1 MVTFKKKYFSAFDRI
16 LKLGNKTFRANFLL
30 DLAETFRIYSVFYN
44 ASYQL
49 GKYEKCN
56 ALTDALLAS

>member
-1 MVTFKKKYFSAFDRI
+1 MPRI
-16 LKLGNKTFRANFLL
+16 LKLGNKSLRAHFLL